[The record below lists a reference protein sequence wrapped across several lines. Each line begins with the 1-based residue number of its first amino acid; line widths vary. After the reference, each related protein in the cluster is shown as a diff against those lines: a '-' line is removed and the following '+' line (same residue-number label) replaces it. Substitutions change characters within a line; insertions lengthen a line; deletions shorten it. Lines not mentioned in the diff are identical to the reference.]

1 MPRVYVSI
9 GSNVEREKN
18 IRGAIRALQQR
29 YVDVAVSSVYQS
41 KAEGFDGDDFYNL
54 VAAFT
59 TAEPLEALRDRL
71 AEIETAHGRT
81 RNGPRYGARTLDI
94 DILLYGDAIRRDG
107 GFDIPRR
114 EITRC
119 AYVLQPLAEL
129 APAERHPETGTRFAA
144 LWRDFPNDRHVQK
157 ITLELARGRF
167 E

>member
-29 YVDVAVSSVYQS
+29 YVDVALSSVYQS

-59 TAEPLEALRDRL
+59 TDASLEVLRDTL

-94 DILLYGDAIRRDG
+94 DILLYGEAIRRDG
-107 GFDIPRR
+107 GFDIPRE

-129 APAERHPETGTRFAA
+129 APAQTHPESGTPFAD
-144 LWRDFPNDRHVQK
+144 LWRRFRKDAEVRKV
-157 ITLELARGRF
+157 TLELG
-167 E
+167 